1 VLGLLGTGSKSLVL
15 HDVFVPEHRSVMV
28 SDLFAGTPPGALVHP
43 DHPVLRAPRGF
54 LASYSL
60 PPVVIALGR
69 RALDIACS
77 GLSKRV
83 SRGVT
88 KVAESEVVQM
98 AIGEA
103 AAAIDVATLLL
114 HTGRE
119 SSTAAVSSGRKITEA
134 EALRARRDMVYAQHQ
149 VGWALDRLCELNG
162 ARWVY
167 DNDQLGAIRRDV
179 MTILTHHAASRQA
192 AMTPYGRLLLAND
205 AG

>member
-1 VLGLLGTGSKSLVL
+1 
-15 HDVFVPEHRSVMV
+15 
-28 SDLFAGTPPGALVHP
+28 
-43 DHPVLRAPRGF
+43 
-54 LASYSL
+54 
-60 PPVVIALGR
+60 
-69 RALDIACS
+69 
-77 GLSKRV
+77 V
-83 SRGVT
+83 SRWVT
-88 KVAESEVVQM
+88 KVAQSEEVQM

-134 EALRARRDMVYAQHQ
+134 EAVRARRDMVYAQHQ
-149 VGWALDRLCELNG
+149 VGWALDRLCELDG

-167 DNDQLGAIRRDV
+167 DSDQLGAIRRDV

-192 AMTPYGRLLLAND
+192 AMAPYGRMLLAPE

>member
-1 VLGLLGTGSKSLVL
+1 
-15 HDVFVPEHRSVMV
+15 MV
-28 SDLFAGTPPGALVHP
+28 
-43 DHPVLRAPRGF
+43 
-54 LASYSL
+54 
-60 PPVVIALGR
+60 
-69 RALDIACS
+69 
-77 GLSKRV
+77 
-83 SRGVT
+83 
-88 KVAESEVVQM
+88 
-98 AIGEA
+98 IGEA

-149 VGWALDRLCELNG
+149 VGWALDRLCELDG

-167 DNDQLGAIRRDV
+167 DRDELGVIRRDV

-192 AMTPYGRLLLAND
+192 AMAPYGRMLLAHG

>member
-1 VLGLLGTGSKSLVL
+1 MT
-15 HDVFVPEHRSVMV
+15 R
-28 SDLFAGTPPGALVHP
+28 
-43 DHPVLRAPRGF
+43 
-54 LASYSL
+54 
-60 PPVVIALGR
+60 
-69 RALDIACS
+69 
-77 GLSKRV
+77 
-83 SRGVT
+83 
-88 KVAESEVVQM
+88 VAESEVVQM

-119 SSTAAVSSGRKITEA
+119 ASTAAVSSGRQITGA

-149 VGWALDRLCELNG
+149 VGWALDRLCEIDG

-167 DNDQLGAIRRDV
+167 DSDQLGAIRRDV

-192 AMTPYGRLLLAND
+192 AMAPYGRMLLTHT